1 MIKEQKKKELLYEDF
16 KEDLHLL
23 ILEMLKVAYSNEI
36 IFEHGV
42 SEKSKDLFFSLNLK
56 NCQIVVSA
64 IKNDVLNYT
73 KNCVN
78 LLMSEND
85 GLITVDKNKG
95 TFSINEL
102 RLNNLILLN
111 LSSFDSTIIPDII
124 KTIEKEKSYSFTF
137 KDGSFSFSERVL
149 SHFYDNKVL
158 IEYFFDYLDNFFL
171 RKGNSVKEKD
181 SYSMSAAFATLTPKA
196 ISFFLGSLELKKV
209 MGLILKILNFEKSQ
223 KSQNFYTW
231 YRFYELFEKN
241 SILSE
246 YKGDFILEQMEGL
259 TLSWGTIFDKS
270 DSSYQFGNAVP
281 YDEFYEV
288 SDLLFTPLDYESKF
302 RYELLKLMK
311 KGKLFV
317 RKDCKISLSSD
328 VMHYK
333 SKFSNFLQFLELLPD
348 DIEFLFILKDEF
360 ESGFTSTTEEKDKRR
375 LERCKILKSLD
386 LSKRFK
392 NLDDAIQLLE
402 IKIRTRA
409 IKVDW

>member
-23 ILEMLKVAYSNEI
+23 IPEMLKVAYSNEI

-137 KDGSFSFSERVL
+137 KDGSFSFSERFL
-149 SHFYDNKVL
+149 SQFYDNKVL

-231 YRFYELFEKN
+231 YRFYELFDKN

-270 DSSYQFGNAVP
+270 DSSYQFGNNIP
-281 YDEFYEV
+281 YNEFYEV

-302 RYELLKLMK
+302 RYELLELMK

-360 ESGFTSTTEEKDKRR
+360 ESGFTSTTEEKDKRC

-386 LSKRFK
+386 SSKRFK